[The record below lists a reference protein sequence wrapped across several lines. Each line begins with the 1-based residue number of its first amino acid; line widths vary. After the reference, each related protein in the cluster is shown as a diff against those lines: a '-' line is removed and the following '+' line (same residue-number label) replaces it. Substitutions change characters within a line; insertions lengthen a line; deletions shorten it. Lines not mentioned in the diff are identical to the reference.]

1 MLHTRTGSFPIGFRR
16 GWSAWQ
22 QDLNG
27 LIGWAKENQF
37 GVIDLGGDA
46 DVSGAAVAEAGL
58 RIGSAD
64 LKNWSGFISADES
77 DLATALSE
85 NLSYIPAAVKHGAT
99 NFFTVMLPKDASK
112 PRAENFALMVT
123 GLKELAKI
131 LEANNAKLVIEGW
144 PGAGALCCTPE
155 TYRAAIEQV
164 GSSSIGINYDPSHL
178 IRLGV
183 DPIRF
188 LREFKDFVY
197 HVHGKDTEV
206 YSELVYELGL
216 EQPAAFAKGH
226 DFGSPLWRYTI
237 PGHGQMRWTTAFE
250 ILAENGYKGAVSIE
264 LEDENFNGSE
274 AGEKHG
280 LIASGSFLA
289 SA

>member
-16 GWSAWQ
+16 GWSSWQ
-22 QDLNG
+22 QDLDG
-27 LIGWAKENQF
+27 LLTWAQANQF

-46 DVSGAAVAEAGL
+46 DVSGEKVAAAGL
-58 RIGSAD
+58 KIGSAD
-64 LKNWSGFISADES
+64 LKNWSGFISADEN
-77 DLATALSE
+77 DLATAIAE
-85 NLSYIPAAVKHGAT
+85 NAAYSPAAVKHGAT
-99 NFFTVMLPKDASK
+99 NFFTVMLPKDPSK
-112 PRAENFALMVT
+112 PRAENFALMVA

-131 LEANNAKLVIEGW
+131 LEASNAKLVIEGW

-155 TYRAAIEQV
+155 TYRAAIDQV

-188 LREFKDFVY
+188 LHEFKDHVY
-197 HVHGKDTEV
+197 HVHGKDTER
-206 YSELVYELGL
+206 YAELVYELGI

-226 DFGSPLWRYTI
+226 DFGTPTWRYTI
-237 PGHGQMRWTTAFE
+237 PGHGEMRWTTAFE
-250 ILAENGYKGAVSIE
+250 ILSNNGYKGAVSIE

-274 AGEKHG
+274 AGEKLG
-280 LIASGSFLA
+280 LTASGSFLA
-289 SA
+289 AA